1 MRNGLLAFFV
11 VFGGL
16 GLAAF
21 TLYAHRTGDAQLAG
35 IGAAA
40 SLVFVLLILIFVV
53 PPLAKSA
60 SAEASQMNLPFEFT
74 SGGAVFLGLLVIV
87 AFSAWNTGN
96 NLLFLILAFLTSALV
111 ISFFVG
117 NLALKKIDVKMRF
130 PDTIFVGENT
140 PIMVSL
146 HNRKRFFPAFSIVVE
161 VRGKERE
168 RSVIADEIEKILPKR
183 IAEKLSRPPVV
194 RRTLDYFFHL
204 PSGKTIEN
212 RAEHTFEKRGRFII
226 KDFELSTRFPFAFF
240 RHRRR
245 LPAQEVEIFI
255 FPKIVKLEEE
265 LEDLPL
271 EIGKFT
277 IQKQGFGQDL
287 LSLRDYQPTDDL
299 RRVDWK
305 ATARLRRI
313 IVREFAAE
321 DEKRVT
327 IVFDPRIRQTAKEKI
342 KTLRERIEEE
352 TGRSKKLTPV
362 SKRFE
367 TGVSRAASLLSF
379 FADEKAETRLIVH
392 GEKQFFGEGIL
403 HLQES
408 YKKLSAVE
416 PDFVETVENNSL
428 NEILDELLDESTDS
442 HIFLVTTLKTSSLPA
457 DVRQKIKIV
466 RF

>member
-1 MRNGLLAFFV
+1 MKINELRQLFSFRDLKNAALAFFV

-16 GLAAF
+16 GLATF
-21 TLYAHRTGDAQLAG
+21 TLYAHRTGDARLAG

-74 SGGAVFLGLLVIV
+74 SGGAVFLGILMIV

-130 PDTIFVGENT
+130 PETIFAGEIT
-140 PIMVSL
+140 PIIVSL

-161 VRGKERE
+161 VRGQERE
-168 RSVIADEIEKILPKR
+168 RSLLADEIERVLPKR
-183 IAEKLSRPPVV
+183 IAAKLTRPPVI
-194 RRTLDYFFHL
+194 RRTLDYFFYI
-204 PSGKTIEN
+204 PRRAAIEN

-226 KDFELSTRFPFAFF
+226 KDFELTTRFPFAFF

-255 FPKIVKLEEE
+255 FPKINPVIEDLEN
-265 LEDLPL
+265 LPL

-277 IQKQGFGQDL
+277 VQKHGFGQDL
-287 LSLRDYQPTDDL
+287 LSLRDYQPSDDL

-305 ATARLRRI
+305 ATARMRKI
-313 IVREFAAE
+313 IVREYAAE
-321 DEKRVT
+321 DEKT
-327 IVFDPRIRQTAKEKI
+327 NH
-342 KTLRERIEEE
+342 
-352 TGRSKKLTPV
+352 RSFRSARSTQR
-362 SKRFE
+362 KRK
-367 TGVSRAASLLSF
+367 
-379 FADEKAETRLIVH
+379 DEKPARTHRRRIGQKQKNVARV
-392 GEKQFFGEGIL
+392 GEI
-403 HLQES
+403 
-408 YKKLSAVE
+408 
-416 PDFVETVENNSL
+416 
-428 NEILDELLDESTDS
+428 
-442 HIFLVTTLKTSSLPA
+442 
-457 DVRQKIKIV
+457 
-466 RF
+466 